1 MEIYK
6 MIKNVEH
13 AVQFEIADLFD
24 YEKGQ
29 VASLTLAQEPQV
41 GMTLLAFD
49 EGEGVSSHSAPGDA
63 LIVVLDGEAEITVGD
78 KKYNVVKGQSIVL
91 PAGVPHAVHAVTKYK
106 MLLTVVK
113 EQA

>member
-1 MEIYK
+1 MALTK
-6 MIKNVEH
+6 SDNV
-13 AVQFEIADLFD
+13 Q
-24 YEKGQ
+24 
-29 VASLTLAQEPQV
+29 
-41 GMTLLAFD
+41 MTLFAFD

-106 MLLTVVK
+106 MLLTVLK